1 MKLIHTSDWHLG
13 KNLYEHSLLE
23 DQAHF
28 LDWLLRVMEEEE
40 VEALVIAGDVYHR
53 SVPPADAIALFDE
66 FLSRATLKLGIPVL
80 TVAGNHDS
88 GARLEFAGEL
98 LGAMGYHV
106 AGKPKKEL
114 VRVTLTDRYGP
125 VVFWLLPYLFPADVR
140 ALIPK
145 SDARTFQ
152 AAYEVLLKE
161 NLPLMDKNVRNVVV
175 AHGLFSGQ
183 EPVILSE
190 SEWSVGGM
198 DAVSAALFQ
207 DFDYAALGHLHAPQK
222 VEAKVRYSGS
232 PLKYSLSEENQRKS
246 VSLVEI
252 GAPGSFAHVREIPV
266 PALHDVRRIG
276 GHFDDLMNPDWHK
289 NKNFEDY
296 VFAEILDEG
305 VLYAMEKLRTLFPR
319 ILGVSLP
326 FREIEG
332 DTVQIGAARERMTM
346 EQHFARFYQESTG
359 EELPEEHRAVL
370 GELVEALEQERREV
384 YQS

>member
-1 MKLIHTSDWHLG
+1 VKLLHTSDWHLG

-28 LDWLLRVMEEEE
+28 LDWLLRLMEEEQ

-53 SVPPADAIALFDE
+53 SVPPADAIALYDQ
-66 FLSRATLKLGIPVL
+66 FLNRAILKLGIPVL

-98 LGAMGYHV
+98 LGAVGYHV
-106 AGKPKKEL
+106 AGKPRQEL
-114 VRVTLTDRYGP
+114 ARVTLNDRHGP

-140 ALIPK
+140 ALLPK

-152 AAYEVLLKE
+152 SAYEVLLGE
-161 NLPLMDKNVRNVVV
+161 NLPLMDKGVRNVMV
-175 AHGLFSGQ
+175 AHGLFAGQ

-198 DAVSAALFQ
+198 DAVSAAIFQ
-207 DFDYAALGHLHAPQK
+207 GFDYTALGHLHAPQK
-222 VEAKVRYSGS
+222 VGEKVRYSGS
-232 PLKYSLSEENQRKS
+232 PLKYSLSEEHQRKS
-246 VSLVEI
+246 VSLVEL
-252 GAPGSFAHVREIPV
+252 GAPGSPVQIREIPV
-266 PALHDVRRIG
+266 PALHDVRRIAG
-276 GHFDDLMNPDWHK
+276 RFDDLMNPIWHE

-296 VFAEILDEG
+296 VFAEISDEG

-319 ILGVSLP
+319 LLGVSLP
-326 FREIEG
+326 FREMEG
-332 DTVQIGAARERMTM
+332 EAVQIGAVRERMTM
-346 EQHFARFYQESTG
+346 EQHFARFYQETAG

-370 GELVEALEQERREV
+370 RELIEALEEEKREV